1 MSQDRPPAAA
11 ASAAAFDY
19 HLFGTH
25 VCFGDGVSALILKEL
40 DALGCFRPAILA
52 QDAMVRSAAFEALS
66 ACWNGLDHLRLPAVP
81 RHSSVDVVET
91 MAEKVRA
98 FGADSLIAIGGGSVA
113 DTAKALALLLAE
125 GGRLADHVTTF
136 EPPSTVRIPRRVRPQ
151 LPIIG
156 IPTTA
161 SGAEATSSFGV
172 RREDGHKLMFWN
184 RRVAAA
190 TLLIDPRLS
199 ADQPVALLRDS
210 AMNGIAH
217 ALEALYSRGR
227 SPVSDC
233 IAVQAIRLFDAAL
246 DGDSLAGHDAR
257 GAILQAAHL
266 AGLALSMARSCLH
279 HAICHVVASRQ
290 RLSHGA
296 VNSAILPHALA
307 FNEAVAA
314 DALRP
319 ALDAVNQRAR
329 RPHAT
334 LSAWVRDIQRRHAM
348 PARLSEQGVAADALA
363 PLARDV
369 MTERGLALNPR
380 PVVDATEV
388 LAILRAA
395 F

>member
-52 QDAMVRSAAFEALS
+52 QDAMARSAAFEALS

-217 ALEALYSRGR
+217 ALEALYSRGC

-246 DGDSLAGHDAR
+246 DGASLAGHDAR

-290 RLSHGA
+290 SCRTAPSTARSCRMRWPSTKRWRPTHCGPRSTRSTSGRA
-296 VNSAILPHALA
+296 GPTPRCRPGC
-307 FNEAVAA
+307 AA
-314 DALRP
+314 SSCATPCRRGCRSWAWQPTRWRP
-319 ALDAVNQRAR
+319 W
-329 RPHAT
+329 P
-334 LSAWVRDIQRRHAM
+334 AM
-348 PARLSEQGVAADALA
+348 
-363 PLARDV
+363 
-369 MTERGLALNPR
+369 
-380 PVVDATEV
+380 
-388 LAILRAA
+388 
-395 F
+395 

>member
-1 MSQDRPPAAA
+1 MSQERPPAAA

-52 QDAMVRSAAFEALS
+52 QEAMARSAAFETLS
-66 ACWNGLDHLRLPAVP
+66 ACWSGLDHLRLPAVP
-81 RHSSVDVVET
+81 RHSSVDFVET
-91 MAEKVRA
+91 MAEKVRT

-113 DTAKALALLLAE
+113 DSAKALALLLAE

-136 EPPSTVRIPRRVRPQ
+136 EPPATVRIPRRVRPQ

-161 SGAEATSSFGV
+161 SGAETTSSFGV
-172 RREDGHKLMFWN
+172 RRQDGHKLMFWN
-184 RRVAAA
+184 RGVAAA

-233 IAVQAIRLFDAAL
+233 IAVQAIRLFDSAL
-246 DGDSLAGHDAR
+246 DGDSLAAGDER

-296 VNSAILPHALA
+296 VNSVILPYALA
-307 FNEAVAA
+307 FNEAAAA

-319 ALDAVNQRAR
+319 ALDAINQRAR
-329 RPHAT
+329 RP
-334 LSAWVRDIQRRHAM
+334 
-348 PARLSEQGVAADALA
+348 
-363 PLARDV
+363 
-369 MTERGLALNPR
+369 
-380 PVVDATEV
+380 
-388 LAILRAA
+388 
-395 F
+395 

>member
-1 MSQDRPPAAA
+1 MSQERPPAAA

-52 QDAMVRSAAFEALS
+52 QDAMVRSAAFEILS
-66 ACWNGLDHLRLPAVP
+66 ACWSGLDHLRLPAVP
-81 RHSSVDVVET
+81 RHSSVDFVET
-91 MAEKVRA
+91 MAEKVRT

-113 DTAKALALLLAE
+113 DSAKALALLLAE

-136 EPPSTVRIPRRVRPQ
+136 EPPATVRIPRRVRPQ

-161 SGAEATSSFGV
+161 SGAETTSSFGV
-172 RREDGHKLMFWN
+172 RRQDGHKLMFWN
-184 RRVAAA
+184 RGVAAA

-233 IAVQAIRLFDAAL
+233 IAVQAIRLFDSAL
-246 DGDSLAGHDAR
+246 DGDSLAAGDAR

-296 VNSAILPHALA
+296 VNSVILPHALA
-307 FNEAVAA
+307 FNEAAAA

-319 ALDAVNQRAR
+319 ALDAINQRA
-329 RPHAT
+329 
-334 LSAWVRDIQRRHAM
+334 
-348 PARLSEQGVAADALA
+348 
-363 PLARDV
+363 
-369 MTERGLALNPR
+369 
-380 PVVDATEV
+380 
-388 LAILRAA
+388 
-395 F
+395 